1 MVVPRKPRKIRGHPG
16 ASWHPCAKHA
26 HAAHFSEPFSTLGI
40 SWDPI
45 ARPALRA
52 ELAKETMSR
61 SSTSVPGRLAP
72 VGAGSVPVRWNRNL
86 SSAGLPESQG
96 FFQQSWKV
104 SFATRSSG
112 YPGLRKCQGAF
123 GWSHATQPV
132 QSPKVKSSGPVAVPV
147 PQIVIWMKH
156 RFPGNV
162 LDKGLEA
169 TQASYAVMILL
180 VGTSPTFIWM
190 PQYQQAQATGG
201 RLNFPEISC
210 QIPRPHPP
218 IRWSSRCKAATSS
231 VSSLNLSKASSKG
244 SIWSSSL
251 SHCESQQVV
260 NNNPV

>member
-1 MVVPRKPRKIRGHPG
+1 MALFQGQKIHLPDGLVPRKPRKIRGHPG
-16 ASWHPCAKHA
+16 ILVPSMRTLRM
-26 HAAHFSEPFSTLGI
+26 FRSPFRLLGFLGI
-40 SWDPI
+40 RS
-45 ARPALRA
+45 ARSALRA

-86 SSAGLPESQG
+86 SSAGLPKRSKKCTESQG

-147 PQIVIWMKH
+147 PQIVTWMKH

-162 LDKGLEA
+162 LGKYLEA
-169 TQASYAVMILL
+169 TQASYDVILL
-180 VGTSPTFIWM
+180 LVETSPTFIWM

-201 RLNFPEISC
+201 RLNFLKFLTKSQGPIHPSAEVHAAK
-210 QIPRPHPP
+210 RPH
-218 IRWSSRCKAATSS
+218 
-231 VSSLNLSKASSKG
+231 LQF
-244 SIWSSSL
+244 
-251 SHCESQQVV
+251 HH
-260 NNNPV
+260 